1 MCILFKF
8 LLKEMWQILWLYLYN
23 TAFFSQGDWWSVLAI
38 YFLFF
43 LQLDIILKHL
53 GKENLNWENTYRI
66 LACRSMCSVFLV
78 TDRCGSLSQPVGPA
92 PITEL
97 VVFGSM
103 WKQAKKARES
113 NNPPKPL
120 YQLPPPSSC
129 SIWSLASAFHNMR
142 TKYM

>member
-1 MCILFKF
+1 
-8 LLKEMWQILWLYLYN
+8 
-23 TAFFSQGDWWSVLAI
+23 
-38 YFLFF
+38 
-43 LQLDIILKHL
+43 
-53 GKENLNWENTYRI
+53 
-66 LACRSMCSVFLV
+66 MCSVFLV

-103 WKQAKKARES
+103 GKQAKKARES

-129 SIWSLASAFHNMR
+129 SI
-142 TKYM
+142 